1 MKPIYIKLREQAKRI
16 AAKFKHPEFYTQ
28 FAAECALSK
37 RIFFADKT
45 IIRCRKFLESILV
58 NDFGHGMVHAKKVAL
73 DAGALIGVEASAL
86 FDSRKALEHGVMT
99 AQLAAL
105 LHDTKR
111 GEKNHAQKGAEAAHL
126 ILKDYSLTTTE
137 MEDIVLAIANHEAF
151 TEPVPSTHPFG
162 QTLSDIL
169 HDADKFRWG
178 MDNLTETVWL
188 IYSYSGRPLEDL
200 VAHFPEGMKG
210 VAKIRET
217 FRSETGKQYGPEFI
231 DIGLGIGKEI
241 YQYLKQDGFVK
252 SP

>member
-58 NDFGHGMVHAKKVAL
+58 DDFGHGIVHAKKVAL
-73 DAGALIGVEASAL
+73 DAGALIGIEASAL

-137 MEDIVLAIANHEAF
+137 MEDIVLAIANHEA
-151 TEPVPSTHPFG
+151 
-162 QTLSDIL
+162 
-169 HDADKFRWG
+169 
-178 MDNLTETVWL
+178 
-188 IYSYSGRPLEDL
+188 
-200 VAHFPEGMKG
+200 
-210 VAKIRET
+210 
-217 FRSETGKQYGPEFI
+217 
-231 DIGLGIGKEI
+231 
-241 YQYLKQDGFVK
+241 
-252 SP
+252 